1 MRDLK
6 SKNVVVTGAASG
18 IGKATAEL
26 LARRGARLHLCD
38 LDESKLKDAVAP
50 LGTAVAT
57 VRRVDVSKRAEVEA
71 FAKEVETSIGG
82 AVDVLVNNAGVGLA
96 GNILETSLEDWEWV
110 LGVNLWGVIHGC
122 HFFVPKMAAAKR
134 GHVVNV
140 ASGLGLLAAPDV
152 VGYATSKFAVVG
164 LSESMRAELHAFGVG
179 VSTICP
185 GIIDTN
191 IVQTMRYKR
200 DADATRDRVVA
211 LYKKR
216 AYPADKV
223 ASAVVDAIEHERG
236 VVPVSPEAWAGY
248 WLKRFAPSLAAV
260 VSRVAAKQARPKRP
274 NPEAART
281 DR

>member
-6 SKNVVVTGAASG
+6 SKNVVITGAASG

-26 LARRGARLHLCD
+26 LAKRGVRLHLCD
-38 LDESKLKDAVAP
+38 LDEAKLKDAVAP
-50 LGTAVAT
+50 LGAAVITA
-57 VRRVDVSKRAEVEA
+57 RRVDVSKRADVES
-71 FAKEVETSIGG
+71 FARDVETSIGG
-82 AVDVLVNNAGVGLA
+82 AVDVLVNNAGVGLG

-122 HFFVPKMAAAKR
+122 HFFVPKMVAAGR

-152 VGYATSKFAVVG
+152 IGYSTSKFAVVG
-164 LSESMRAELHAFGVG
+164 LSESMRGELHAHGIG

-191 IVQTMRYKR
+191 IVQTTRYKR
-200 DADATRDRVVA
+200 DAEATRERVVM

-223 ASAVVDAIEHERG
+223 ARAVVGAIENDRG
-236 VVPVSPEAWAGY
+236 VVPVSPEAWVGY
-248 WLKRFAPSLAAV
+248 WLKRLAPSLAGV
-260 VSRVAAKQARPKRP
+260 VSRVAAKQAAPKR
-274 NPEAART
+274 R
-281 DR
+281 